1 LRTTK
6 AQSNSS
12 IHHLPDTICH
22 YAVEIAWLND
32 QLLTNQLHAA
42 YTKISMQL
50 ADCST
55 KPVNG
60 SQLFQSISYAIG
72 QCYYPY
78 QIIIVYATYTIILI
92 YQLCTPIMPPLL
104 LVARL
109 TSSGVKGKL
118 NTYLLTLV
126 TPLLPL
132 QKQIMHAASSLG
144 LYLST

>member
-1 LRTTK
+1 MHARDSLVIWPVLM
-6 AQSNSS
+6 NPSS
-12 IHHLPDTICH
+12 QP
-22 YAVEIAWLND
+22 
-32 QLLTNQLHAA
+32 
-42 YTKISMQL
+42 YT
-50 ADCST
+50 
-55 KPVNG
+55 
-60 SQLFQSISYAIG
+60 
-72 QCYYPY
+72 
-78 QIIIVYATYTIILI
+78 IVYATYTIILI

-109 TSSGVKGKL
+109 TPSGVKGKL